1 MSVIVDLCVV
11 PDAMFDDDDDNLY
24 NSSNCSIQESVGY
37 AQGCHGKFYP
47 VRCKLVYNIR
57 Q

>member
-37 AQGCHGKFYP
+37 AQGCNGKFYP
-47 VRCKLVYNIR
+47 SATRTCIQY
-57 Q
+57 